1 MVTILTIALELILQN
16 LLLIVTTT
24 IILQVAEV
32 VLKLPVAPATDL
44 AQRMTS
50 ILQEDLILPEDPVL
64 LEDLVLPGDL
74 VLQEDL
80 VVPPLPVVNITTTP
94 LLTVEEILEIIVAL
108 SVNLVS
114 QRLPSLPPFSNPLPQ
129 VLHPIQIRIHSQVI
143 LTVVLL
149 LSPILKI
156 FVKLTGKYKSWPLSK
171 RTFIMYIYSSKEMLS

>member
-1 MVTILTIALELILQN
+1 MTILTIALELILQN

-24 IILQVAEV
+24 IILQVTEV
-32 VLKLPVAPATDL
+32 VLKRPVAPATDL

-64 LEDLVLPGDL
+64 PGDL

-80 VVPPLPVVNITTTP
+80 VVPPPPAVNITITP
-94 LLTVEEILEIIVAL
+94 LLTVEEILEIIVVL

-171 RTFIMYIYSSKEMLS
+171 RTFIMYIYLSKENL

>member
-1 MVTILTIALELILQN
+1 MVTILIIALEPILQN

-32 VLKLPVAPATDL
+32 VLKRLVAPATDL

-64 LEDLVLPGDL
+64 PGDL

-80 VVPPLPVVNITTTP
+80 VVPPPPAVNITITP
-94 LLTVEEILEIIVAL
+94 LLTVEEILEIIVVL

-171 RTFIMYIYSSKEMLS
+171 RTFIMYIYLSKEMLS

>member
-1 MVTILTIALELILQN
+1 MVTILTIALEPILQN

-32 VLKLPVAPATDL
+32 VLKRLVAPATDL

-50 ILQEDLILPEDPVL
+50 ILQEDLILPEDP
-64 LEDLVLPGDL
+64 VLPGDL

-94 LLTVEEILEIIVAL
+94 LLTVEEILEIIVVL

-171 RTFIMYIYSSKEMLS
+171 RTFIMYIYLSKEMLS

>member
-1 MVTILTIALELILQN
+1 MVTILTIALELILHN

-32 VLKLPVAPATDL
+32 VLKRLVAPATDL

-64 LEDLVLPGDL
+64 PGDL

-80 VVPPLPVVNITTTP
+80 VVPPPPAVNITITP
-94 LLTVEEILEIIVAL
+94 LLTVEEILEIIVVL

-171 RTFIMYIYSSKEMLS
+171 RTFIMYIYLSKEMLS

>member
-1 MVTILTIALELILQN
+1 MVTILTIALEPILQN

-32 VLKLPVAPATDL
+32 VLKRLVAPATDL

-50 ILQEDLILPEDPVL
+50 ILQEDP
-64 LEDLVLPGDL
+64 VLPGDL

-94 LLTVEEILEIIVAL
+94 LLTVEEILEIIVVL

-171 RTFIMYIYSSKEMLS
+171 RTFIMYIYLSKEMLS

>member
-1 MVTILTIALELILQN
+1 MVTILTIALEPILQN

-32 VLKLPVAPATDL
+32 VLKRPVAPATDL

-64 LEDLVLPGDL
+64 PGDL

-80 VVPPLPVVNITTTP
+80 VVPPPPVVNITTTP
-94 LLTVEEILEIIVAL
+94 LLTVEEILEIIVVL

-171 RTFIMYIYSSKEMLS
+171 RTFIMYIYLSKEMLS

>member
-1 MVTILTIALELILQN
+1 MVTILTIALEPILQN

-32 VLKLPVAPATDL
+32 VLKRPVAPATDL

-64 LEDLVLPGDL
+64 PGDL

-80 VVPPLPVVNITTTP
+80 VVPPLPVVNITITP
-94 LLTVEEILEIIVAL
+94 LLTVEEILEIIVVL

>member
-1 MVTILTIALELILQN
+1 MVTILTIALEPILQN

-32 VLKLPVAPATDL
+32 VLKRLVAPATDL

-64 LEDLVLPGDL
+64 PGDL

-80 VVPPLPVVNITTTP
+80 VVLPPPAVNITTTP
-94 LLTVEEILEIIVAL
+94 LLTVEEILEIIVVL

-171 RTFIMYIYSSKEMLS
+171 RTFIMYIYLSKEMLS

>member
-1 MVTILTIALELILQN
+1 MVTILTIALEPILQI

-32 VLKLPVAPATDL
+32 VLKRLVAPATDL

-64 LEDLVLPGDL
+64 PGDL

-80 VVPPLPVVNITTTP
+80 VVPPPPAVNITITP
-94 LLTVEEILEIIVAL
+94 LLTVEEILEIIVVL

-171 RTFIMYIYSSKEMLS
+171 RTFIMYIYLSKEMLS

>member
-1 MVTILTIALELILQN
+1 MVTILTIALEPILQN

-32 VLKLPVAPATDL
+32 VLKRLVAPATDL

-64 LEDLVLPGDL
+64 PGDL

-80 VVPPLPVVNITTTP
+80 VVPPPPAVNITITP
-94 LLTVEEILEIIVAL
+94 LLTVEEILEIIVVL

-171 RTFIMYIYSSKEMLS
+171 RTFIMYIYLSKEMLS